1 MFVYLIISLLA
12 CGCGRT
18 ELNIELFS
26 GGGELERFHCCWIF
40 FLNEGLEDLN
50 SLSYSRH
57 LKQPG
62 GFLTGSVLLSEKKK
76 AAL

>member
-1 MFVYLIISLLA
+1 MA

-18 ELNIELFS
+18 ELNIEPFS
-26 GGGELERFHCCWIF
+26 EGGELERFHCCWSF

-50 SLSYSRH
+50 SLRNFRH

-62 GFLTGSVLLSEKKK
+62 GILTGSVLLSEKKCSS
-76 AAL
+76 